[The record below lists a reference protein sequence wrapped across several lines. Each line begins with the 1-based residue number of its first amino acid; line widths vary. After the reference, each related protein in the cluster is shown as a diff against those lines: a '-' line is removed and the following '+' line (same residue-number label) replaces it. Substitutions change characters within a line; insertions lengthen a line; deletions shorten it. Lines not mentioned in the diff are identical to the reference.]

1 MNRQQQAILVSTIPL
16 ILMILGI
23 TSCIFI
29 RYIFASEE
37 NSEINFK
44 VNDWSQFETERF
56 SLISIG
62 RGVNKENGKIA
73 PGSNGEFDIV
83 IDATDNLNELKYKVD
98 IKEYGNK
105 PDNLIFAVKK
115 NGKLTTNTY
124 SSLKE
129 LSEKELNGFIF
140 NKVEIFTIVWCWKYE
155 TGENL
160 EIITDEDEKDTL
172 AGSGKIAGKEN
183 VFDYSFSLKVIGTKK
198 NKVTN

>member
-1 MNRQQQAILVSTIPL
+1 MNRQQQAILVSTITL

-198 NKVTN
+198 TKVTN